1 MYVRTL
7 VCLNVPSATPRLSY
21 RKAKKVMPFF
31 LLTFLTSLLTDIP
44 MPMSSVRGKSPRLT
58 PISPSTTLAFRLKIS
73 TSLLQMTI
81 LTNCTRLWTL
91 QASRK
96 RGRLFRVSST
106 SSRASSRRIRWTRP
120 NLDGKPD
127 IGDFTLSSLSPSSS
141 QPRCHLFLIYQ
152 KKSSHHFAG

>member
-7 VCLNVPSATPRLSY
+7 VFLNVPSATPRLSY
-21 RKAKKVMPFF
+21 RKAKNVMPFF

-96 RGRLFRVSST
+96 PGSCSASPRLHQGHHREEFDGRVRIWT
-106 SSRASSRRIRWTRP
+106 ESRISGISLYRLCPRLP
-120 NLDGKPD
+120 LNLVA
-127 IGDFTLSSLSPSSS
+127 TCS
-141 QPRCHLFLIYQ
+141 
-152 KKSSHHFAG
+152 